1 MSQLNAVI
9 LHSCFHHKPVN
20 SCKFFE
26 TLTELF
32 YINAVTRQHEVLRND
47 EVLRKSMN
55 KKWSSDKVKEAQR
68 WIIKRWP
75 ESFTQGPDL
84 RPLSLQIHKELLK
97 YRSENP
103 QLSSRVVRE
112 VLKRHTN
119 SYGYLY
125 GLVKHSKRYD
135 LEGKPVSDVTPEHRE
150 WARTTLK
157 HKQKEAQ
164 RIRKEARK
172 KQNVQ
177 LNEQRKKAASRSV
190 AKRTATDSNSASPVI
205 RYKQARRKI
214 VKPATERAVDLA
226 S

>member
-1 MSQLNAVI
+1 
-9 LHSCFHHKPVN
+9 
-20 SCKFFE
+20 
-26 TLTELF
+26 
-32 YINAVTRQHEVLRND
+32 
-47 EVLRKSMN
+47 MN

-84 RPLSLQIHKELLK
+84 RPLSLQIHKELLR
-97 YRSENP
+97 YRTENP

-125 GLVKHSKRYD
+125 GLVKHGQRYD
-135 LEGKPVSDVTPEHRE
+135 LEGKPVSEVTPEHRE
-150 WARTTLK
+150 WARTTLRR
-157 HKQKEAQ
+157 KQKEAQ

-172 KQNVQ
+172 Q
-177 LNEQRKKAASRSV
+177 LHEQRKKTPSQSV
-190 AKRTATDSNSASPVI
+190 AKKTATGSNSASPVI
-205 RYKQARRKI
+205 RYKQTRRKL